1 MTPVRT
7 SLRSILFGLVFPA
20 LLLPGPLTAQE
31 TESGWKNVAELTLV
45 LTAGNATSNTFGFKN
60 TADYKWT
67 NASFQLAAG
76 GVRARAGTT
85 TRTATGTAGNFTVKE
100 STDTKTTAESYF
112 LKGRLDRKVTD
123 ASFLFA
129 GAGWDRNTFAGVD
142 NRYTL
147 ATGAGHT
154 FFEEEARRFKGDV
167 GVTFTKQED
176 VVENPDVSDSFMG
189 VRGSF
194 DYFRKLSET
203 TAYGSVLVA
212 DQNLK
217 ETEDLRA
224 DWTNSLTVAMSA
236 KLALKLSYQL
246 LFDNQP
252 ALVGVPL
259 SGTTTTV
266 LTPLGK
272 TDSIF
277 SVAIVANF

>member
-7 SLRSILFGLVFPA
+7 SLRPILFGIPLLA
-20 LLLPGPLTAQE
+20 LLLHAPLAAQD
-31 TESGWKNVAELTLV
+31 TELGWKDVAELTLV

-60 TADYKWT
+60 IADYKWT

-85 TRTATGTAGNFTVKE
+85 TRTATGTVGNFTVKE
-100 STDTKTTAESYF
+100 STDTKTTAENYF
-112 LKGRLDRKVTD
+112 LKGRLDRNVTD
-123 ASFLFA
+123 ASFLFG

-147 ATGAGHT
+147 VAGAGHA
-154 FFEEEARRFKGDV
+154 FFDEEARRFKGDL
-167 GVTFTKQED
+167 GVTYTKQED

-189 VRGSF
+189 LRGSF

-203 TAYGSVLVA
+203 TGYGSVLVA

-217 ETEDLRA
+217 ETRDLRA

-246 LFDNQP
+246 LFDNHP
-252 ALVGVPL
+252 ALVSVPL
-259 SGTTTTV
+259 SGSETPV